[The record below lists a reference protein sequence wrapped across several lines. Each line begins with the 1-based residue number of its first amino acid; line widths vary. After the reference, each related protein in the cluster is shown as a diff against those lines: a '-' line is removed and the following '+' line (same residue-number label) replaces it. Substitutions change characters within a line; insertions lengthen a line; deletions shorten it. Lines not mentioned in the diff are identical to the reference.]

1 MNQLKVFLLI
11 FLSCLL
17 SHLPAS
23 AQTLE
28 IRGFVSDIYG
38 EPIPGVNVLAKGT
51 AAGTFTDIDGNYSLE
66 TSASAVL
73 EFSALGFKTVQEK
86 VAGRSVINVSMKN
99 DTESLEETVV
109 VAYGTASKA
118 SITGAL
124 SSVTT
129 EDLLKSPAAS
139 VTNMLAGSVPGVASV
154 QSSGQPGKDAATIYI
169 RGSGSLKKFS
179 CRTSCDGGWCG
190 AGFLADRP

>member
-28 IRGFVSDIYG
+28 VRGFVSDIYG

-51 AAGTFTDIDGNYSLE
+51 AAGTFTDIDGNFSLE

-86 VAGRSVINVSMKN
+86 GLSHYIKVR
-99 DTESLEETVV
+99 TERIHDSHTLLLREGLEFR
-109 VAYGTASKA
+109 
-118 SITGAL
+118 I
-124 SSVTT
+124 
-129 EDLLKSPAAS
+129 
-139 VTNMLAGSVPGVASV
+139 
-154 QSSGQPGKDAATIYI
+154 II
-169 RGSGSLKKFS
+169 RLCK
-179 CRTSCDGGWCG
+179 
-190 AGFLADRP
+190 